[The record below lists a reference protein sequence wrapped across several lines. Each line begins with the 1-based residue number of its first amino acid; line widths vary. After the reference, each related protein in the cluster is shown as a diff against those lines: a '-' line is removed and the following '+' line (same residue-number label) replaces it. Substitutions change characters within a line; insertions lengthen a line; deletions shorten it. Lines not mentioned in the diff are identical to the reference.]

1 MKNQAFDDMRNLRKE
16 VETQLLGDIYP
27 AVGIDKPSN
36 HDDIVEFI
44 VNDVEVTADP
54 VDWHSGDI
62 SIGFRRFIE
71 SVSE

>member
-1 MKNQAFDDMRNLRKE
+1 MSNLRKE
-16 VETQLLGDIYP
+16 VEAHLLGHIYT
-27 AVGIDKPSN
+27 AIGIDKPSN

-44 VNDVEVTADP
+44 VNDVEVAADP

-62 SIGFRRFIE
+62 AIGFRRFIE

>member
-1 MKNQAFDDMRNLRKE
+1 MRNLRKE
-16 VETQLLGDIYP
+16 VETQLLGEIYP
-27 AVGIDKPSN
+27 AIGIDKPSN

-44 VNDVEVTADP
+44 VNDVEVTADQ

>member
-1 MKNQAFDDMRNLRKE
+1 MRNLRNE
-16 VETQLLGDIYP
+16 VENQLLGEIYP
-27 AVGIDKPSN
+27 VIGIDKPSN

-44 VNDVEVTADP
+44 VNDVEVAADP

-62 SIGFRRFIE
+62 SIGFRRFLE

>member
-1 MKNQAFDDMRNLRKE
+1 MRNLRKE

-27 AVGIDKPSN
+27 AIGIDKPSN

-54 VDWHSGDI
+54 VVWHSGDI
-62 SIGFRRFIE
+62 AIGFRRFIE
-71 SVSE
+71 SISE

>member
-1 MKNQAFDDMRNLRKE
+1 MRNLRKE
-16 VETQLLGDIYP
+16 VETQLLGEIYP
-27 AVGIDKPSN
+27 AIGIDKPSN

-44 VNDVEVTADP
+44 VNDVEVAADP
-54 VDWHSGDI
+54 EEWHSGDI

>member
-1 MKNQAFDDMRNLRKE
+1 MRDLRKE
-16 VETQLLGDIYP
+16 IESQLLGDIYP
-27 AVGIDKPSN
+27 AIGIDKPSN

-44 VNDVEVTADP
+44 FHDVDVTADP